1 MNGRLVVD
9 ASFAV
14 KWILEEEYTAQ
25 AISALAEWHSQHTDV
40 FAPAWFLF
48 EITNVLYQRIRRGE
62 LTSDDALRLISESQQ
77 AGVQLIDYDDRLH
90 ARALELAHQFNLN
103 AAYDAHYLA
112 LAERMNCELWTA
124 DERLWNSTRAQ
135 LGWVRWIGELPPNLA

>member
-1 MNGRLVVD
+1 MNGSLVVD

-14 KWILEEEYTAQ
+14 KWVLEEEYTAQ
-25 AISALAEWHSQHTDV
+25 AISALSEWHSQHTDV
-40 FAPAWFLF
+40 FAPVWFMF

-62 LTSDDALRLISESQQ
+62 LTLDNALRLISESQQ
-77 AGVQLIDYDDRLH
+77 AGVQLIDYDESLH
-90 ARALELAHQFNLN
+90 TRALELAVKFGIN

-124 DERLWNSTRAQ
+124 DERLWNSVRAE
-135 LGWVRWIGELPPNLA
+135 LGWVRWVGELSPNSA

>member
-25 AISALAEWHSQHTDV
+25 AISALAEWHSHHTDV
-40 FAPAWFLF
+40 FAPTWFLF

-62 LTSDDALRLISESQQ
+62 LTSDEALRLISESRQ
-77 AGVQLIDYDDRLH
+77 AGVQLIDYDEVLH

-112 LAERMNCELWTA
+112 LAERIDCELWTA
-124 DERLWNSTRAQ
+124 DERLWNSTRAE
-135 LGWVRWIGELPPNLA
+135 LGWVRWVGELSPNSA